1 MTDKTVSIDIRKDLF
16 GANEAAASI
25 NAGLMKRRPVSTQ
38 ISSEST
44 VSEPLI

>member
-25 NAGLMKRRPVSTQ
+25 NAYNGVRGYR
-38 ISSEST
+38 
-44 VSEPLI
+44 